1 VKTKFKDM
9 TNREAKEKSI
19 IASLLSYSS
28 QVGLLTALQLRKNQ
42 SQIAEKIIADE
53 NEIKK
58 ISEER
63 DSQEDAEVVMKAFLD
78 KEFEGTFFT
87 VNINDIGNIKG
98 EIISLQNGGQVD
110 AKWAAENLIGSIII
124 VPE

>member
-1 VKTKFKDM
+1 MSKIISF
-9 TNREAKEKSI
+9 NRDAKEKSI
-19 IASLLSYSS
+19 IASLLSYST

-58 ISEER
+58 ISDER
-63 DSQEDAEVVMKAFLD
+63 DSQEDAETVMKAFLD

-98 EIISLQNGGQVD
+98 ELINLQNGAQVD

>member
-1 VKTKFKDM
+1 M
-9 TNREAKEKSI
+9 TNREAKEKCI
-19 IASLLSYSS
+19 IASLLSYSN

-42 SQIAEKIIADE
+42 SQIAQKIIADE

-58 ISEER
+58 ISQEKESKDEEEAL
-63 DSQEDAEVVMKAFLD
+63 DVFLN
-78 KEFEGTFFT
+78 KEFEGNFFY

-98 EIISLQNGGQVD
+98 EVISLQNGGQVD

>member
-9 TNREAKEKSI
+9 TNRDVKEKCI

>member
-1 VKTKFKDM
+1 M
-9 TNREAKEKSI
+9 TNKEAKEKCI
-19 IASLLSYSS
+19 IASLLSYSD

-58 ISEER
+58 ISGEKDIIEE
-63 DSQEDAEVVMKAFLD
+63 EALHEFLNKD
-78 KEFEGTFFT
+78 FEGNFFY

-98 EIISLQNGGQVD
+98 EVISLQNGGQID

>member
-1 VKTKFKDM
+1 M
-9 TNREAKEKSI
+9 TNRDVKEKCI

-58 ISEER
+58 MVDER
-63 DSQEDAEVVMKAFLD
+63 DSYEDEEGVLKEYLN

-98 EIISLQNGGQVD
+98 EVISLQNGGQVD

>member
-1 VKTKFKDM
+1 MTK
-9 TNREAKEKSI
+9 REAKEKSI
-19 IASLLSYSS
+19 IASLLSYST

-58 ISEER
+58 ISDER
-63 DSQEDAEVVMKAFLD
+63 DSQEDAEVVMKAFLE
-78 KEFEGTFFT
+78 KEFEGDFFT

-98 EIISLQNGGQVD
+98 EVINLQNGAQID

>member
-42 SQIAEKIIADE
+42 SQVAEKIIADE

-63 DSQEDAEVVMKAFLD
+63 DSQEDAEIVMKAFLD

-98 EIISLQNGGQVD
+98 ETISLQNGGQVD

>member
-1 VKTKFKDM
+1 MTK
-9 TNREAKEKSI
+9 REAKEKSI
-19 IASLLSYSS
+19 IASLLSYST

-58 ISEER
+58 ISDER

-98 EIISLQNGGQVD
+98 EVINLQNGAQID

>member
-9 TNREAKEKSI
+9 TNRDAKEKSI
-19 IASLLSYSS
+19 IASLLSYST

-63 DSQEDAEVVMKAFLD
+63 DSQEDAEIVMKAFLD

-98 EIISLQNGGQVD
+98 EVINLQNGAQID

>member
-1 VKTKFKDM
+1 MKTKFKDM
-9 TNREAKEKSI
+9 TNRDAKEKSI
-19 IASLLSYSS
+19 IASLLSYST

-63 DSQEDAEVVMKAFLD
+63 DSQEDAEIVMKAFLD

-98 EIISLQNGGQVD
+98 EVINLQNGAQID

>member
-1 VKTKFKDM
+1 MKM
-9 TNREAKEKSI
+9 TNREAKEKCI
-19 IASLLSYSS
+19 IASLLSYST

-63 DSQEDAEVVMKAFLD
+63 DSKEDAQEVMSEFLN
-78 KEFEGTFFT
+78 KEFEGDFFT
-87 VNINDIGNIKG
+87 VSINDIGNIKG
-98 EIISLQNGGQVD
+98 EVISLQNGGQLD

>member
-1 VKTKFKDM
+1 MKTKFKDM